1 MQNDPSTTNHEVSHL
16 KNERNKILSMLHSF
30 KFEIKKKKKYHRPIN
45 LLIKF
50 IYETRNS
57 FLFRTISKK
66 DISFQILFSKNVRYK
81 TRKRFE

>member
-1 MQNDPSTTNHEVSHL
+1 MQNDPSTTDHEVFHL

-50 IYETRNS
+50 IRNS
-57 FLFRTISKK
+57 KFFFISNNFKERYIFPNPILKK
-66 DISFQILFSKNVRYK
+66 REI
-81 TRKRFE
+81 